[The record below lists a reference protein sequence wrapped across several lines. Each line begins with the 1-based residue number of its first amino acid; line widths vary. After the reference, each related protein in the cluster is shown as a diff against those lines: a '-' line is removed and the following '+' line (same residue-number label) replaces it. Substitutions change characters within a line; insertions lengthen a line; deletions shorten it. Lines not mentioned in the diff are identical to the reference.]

1 MKWNIPA
8 VKIDWLYKCLETV
21 SKVDRKLYEDS
32 DMSRSNE
39 VKKEKVLEEYARK
52 IAEEVWDPILKFEY
66 VFRRVFKV

>member
-21 SKVDRKLYEDS
+21 SKVDSKLYEDS

-39 VKKEKVLEEYARK
+39 VKKDKVLEEYARK
-52 IAEEVWDPILKFEY
+52 IAEEV
-66 VFRRVFKV
+66 